1 MGQNHFRVNVVR
13 KHLYCPNSLFIQ
25 GCFLNGEPENNEIKI
40 FLDEKEVPFKA
51 DRQDGYFVKQKYG
64 GVSSGI
70 TTELSLWVTLPET
83 GSYSTLKVV
92 NVENKEEQVA
102 IELGAIKIKNIL
114 NKIDYHIDEIKKD
127 GSDYVI
133 SGWVMYG
140 HSLSIECKDGKDRP
154 LTGELELRTRPDVMA
169 AYPERKETDVKLGFS
184 YRVKK
189 LSDHKV
195 KLIIT
200 ADGQSFEDVLGVN
213 RRDYSPV
220 TLAKKIVSYTR
231 RNGVKQCVVHA
242 CRKGRDL
249 LIGNHKDV
257 NYAYKD
263 WIKRYDVTEA
273 ELSRQRKKHF
283 SHDVKFSIVIPL
295 YNTPL
300 NFLKELLSSI
310 QNQTYTNWEIC
321 FADGSTD
328 DRLVKFFDKLTAE
341 DSRIKYKKLSK
352 NDGISGNTNEALKMA
367 EGDYIVLADH
377 DDLLAPNALYE
388 FAAAL
393 EKDSGIEVLYSDEDK
408 IDMEGKE
415 RFEPHFKPDFNIDL
429 LCSVNYIC
437 HLFAV
442 KKTVVDVIGNFRK
455 EYDGAQDY
463 DFIFRCVEQAKKVYH
478 VPKILYHWR
487 SHMNSTAENPES
499 KLYAFEA
506 GRRAIEAHFQRIGME
521 ATVEN
526 GVAYGIYHAKLAI
539 VGKPLVSVII
549 PNKDHIEDLD
559 KCLTSVFE
567 KTEYTNYEII
577 IVENNSTEEETFAYY
592 ERMEQMH
599 DNLKVVTWKDEFNY
613 SAINNFGAK
622 YAKGEYLLLLN
633 NDIEVIQGTWM
644 EEMLGYCQREDVG
657 IVGARLYYPD
667 DTIQHAGVVIGF
679 GGVAGHTFIGQG
691 RYEFGY
697 FARAMCTQD
706 YSAVTAACLMT
717 KKSLFEQVGG
727 LTEAFKVAFND
738 IDYCMKIR
746 SIDKLVVYNPYAEL
760 YHYESKSRGL
770 EDTKE
775 KIERFNSE
783 IERFQKKWDR
793 ILVEG
798 DPFYN
803 PNLAL
808 DRSDFA
814 LRK

>member
-1 MGQNHFRVNVVR
+1 MKNCFRVNVVR
-13 KHLYCPNSLFIQ
+13 KHLYNPKTLLIQ
-25 GCFLNGEPENNEIKI
+25 GCFINGEPKDNSIKVLLDDKEISY
-40 FLDEKEVPFKA
+40 KE
-51 DRQDGYFVKQKYG
+51 DRKDGYFVKQKYG
-64 GVSSGI
+64 GVSSSI
-70 TTELSLWVTLPET
+70 TTELTLWIELPEKNT
-83 GSYSTLKVV
+83 FSSMKVV
-92 NVENKEEQVA
+92 NVESGEEQIA
-102 IELGAIKIKNIL
+102 IELSNIKINNIIS
-114 NKIDYHIDEIKKD
+114 KVDYNIDEIRKD
-127 GSDYVI
+127 GAGYLI
-133 SGWVMYG
+133 SGWVM
-140 HSLSIECKDGKDRP
+140 HRNSLEIECLDTKDKP
-154 LTGELELRTRPDVMA
+154 LKGELELRSRPDVVM
-169 AYPERKETDVKLGFS
+169 AYPELEETVKNLGFVYKVSNIPGNKIKLKMISDGTVFEEILSVNKNSLSLGSLVKRTIS
-184 YRVKK
+184 Y
-189 LSDHKV
+189 
-195 KLIIT
+195 
-200 ADGQSFEDVLGVN
+200 A
-213 RRDYSPV
+213 
-220 TLAKKIVSYTR
+220 R
-231 RNGVKQCVVHA
+231 RNGIKQCTIHA
-242 CRKGRDL
+242 CRKGRDY
-249 LIGNHKDV
+249 LIGKKGEV

-263 WIKRYDVTEA
+263 WIKRYDITES
-273 ELSRQRKKHF
+273 ELNKQRRRKF

-295 YNTPL
+295 YNTPI
-300 NFLKELLSSI
+300 NFLEELIESI
-310 QNQTYTNWEIC
+310 KKQTYTNWEIC

-328 DRLVKFFDKLTAE
+328 DALIPVFEKLVMQDQ
-341 DSRIKYKKLSK
+341 RIKYKKLEE
-352 NDGISGNTNEALKMA
+352 NDGISGNTNAALAMA
-367 EGDYIVLADH
+367 SGDYIVLADH
-377 DDLLAPNALYE
+377 DDLLSPNALFE
-388 FAAAL
+388 FARAIDK
-393 EKDSGIEVLYSDEDK
+393 EPEIDVLYSDEDK
-408 IDMEGKE
+408 ISMDGKE

-442 KKTVVDVIGNFRK
+442 KKTIVDEIGTFRK
-455 EYDGAQDY
+455 EFDGAQDY
-463 DFIFRCVEQAKKVYH
+463 DFIFRCVEKANKIYH
-478 VPKILYHWR
+478 APKILYHWR

-506 GRRAIEAHFQRIGME
+506 GRRAIEAHFQRIGLD
-521 ATVEN
+521 AVVEN
-526 GVAYGIYHAKLAI
+526 GVAYGIYHSKI
-539 VGKPLVSVII
+539 KVNGNPLVSVVI

-559 KCLTSVFE
+559 KCLTSIFE
-567 KTEYTNYEII
+567 KTEYSNYEIV

-592 ERMEQMH
+592 ERIQAEH
-599 DNLKVVTWKDEFNY
+599 KNVKVVIWKDEFNY
-613 SAINNFGAK
+613 SAINNFGIK
-622 YAKGEYLLLLN
+622 YANGEYLLLLN
-633 NDIEVIQGTWM
+633 NDIEVINGSWM

-667 DTIQHAGVVIGF
+667 DTIQHAGVVVGF

-706 YSAVTAACLMT
+706 YSAVTAACMMT
-717 KKSLFEQVGG
+717 KKSLFDQVGG
-727 LTEAFKVAFND
+727 LTEELKVAFND

-746 SIDKLVVYNPYAEL
+746 SIDKLVVYNAYAEL

>member
-1 MGQNHFRVNVVR
+1 MVKNQFRVNVVR
-13 KHLYCPNSLFIQ
+13 KHLYNEGTLFIQ
-25 GCFLNGEPENNEIKI
+25 GCYLNGEPKDSRLKVL
-40 FLDEKEVPFKA
+40 LDEKEIACKME
-51 DRQDGYFVKQKYG
+51 QNSGYFVKQKYG

-70 TTELSLWVTLPET
+70 TTEVTLWVQLPQIDT
-83 GSYSTLKVV
+83 FSSLKVV
-92 NVENKEEQVA
+92 NEEKSEEQIA
-102 IELGAIKIKNIL
+102 IELGSVKIKNII
-114 NKIDYHIDEIKKD
+114 NKIDYHIDEVKKEAAN
-127 GSDYVI
+127 YVI
-133 SGWVMYG
+133 SGWVM
-140 HSLSIECKDGKDRP
+140 HKDTLSIECADGKNKP
-154 LTGELELRTRPDVMA
+154 LKGEMEQHNRPDVLM
-169 AYPERKETDVKLGFS
+169 AYPELKETGVKLGFS
-184 YRVKK
+184 YRLPKLTDNKIKMKITSDGVTFEETIGVNKKIFSPLTLVKK
-189 LSDHKV
+189 V
-195 KLIIT
+195 
-200 ADGQSFEDVLGVN
+200 
-213 RRDYSPV
+213 
-220 TLAKKIVSYTR
+220 VSYTR
-231 RNGVKQCVVHA
+231 RNGIRQCVIHA
-242 CRKGRDL
+242 CRKTRDIL
-249 LIGNHKDV
+249 VGNRADV

-263 WIKRYDVTEA
+263 WIKRYDITEA
-273 ELSRQRKKHF
+273 ELNKQRKKQFH
-283 SHDVKFSIVIPL
+283 HHVKFSIVIPL

-300 NFLKELLSSI
+300 NFLNELIDSI
-310 QNQTYTNWEIC
+310 KKQSYSNWEIC

-328 DRLVKFFDKLTAE
+328 NKLVKVFEKLCAE
-341 DSRIKYKKLSK
+341 DSRIKYKKLEK
-352 NDGISGNTNEALKMA
+352 NDGISGNTNEALAMA

-388 FAAAL
+388 FAKAID
-393 EKDSGIEVLYSDEDK
+393 KNPITDVLYSDEDK
-408 IDMEGKE
+408 ISMDGKE

-442 KKTVVDVIGNFRK
+442 KKSIVEEIGNFRK
-455 EYDGAQDY
+455 EFDGAQDY
-463 DFIFRCVEQAKKVYH
+463 DFIFRCVEKAKNIHH

-506 GRRAIEAHFQRIGME
+506 GRRAIEAHFGRVGID
-521 ATVEN
+521 AVVEN
-526 GVAYGIYHAKLAI
+526 GVAYGIYHSKLQ
-539 VGKPLVSVII
+539 VTGKPLVSVII
-549 PNKDHIEDLD
+549 PNKDHTEDLD
-559 KCLTSVFE
+559 KCLTSIYD
-567 KTEYTNYEII
+567 KTEYDNYEIV
-577 IVENNSTEEETFAYY
+577 IVENNSTEAETFAYY
-592 ERMEQMH
+592 EKIQAEH
-599 DNLKVVTWKDEFNY
+599 SNIKVVMWESEFNY
-613 SAINNFGAK
+613 SAINNFGAG
-622 YAKGEYLLLLN
+622 YAEGEYLLLLN
-633 NDIEVIQGTWM
+633 NDIEVINGTWM

-717 KKSLFEQVGG
+717 KKALFDQVGG
-727 LTEAFKVAFND
+727 LTEELKVAFND

-746 SIDKLVVYNPYAEL
+746 SLDKLVVYNPYAEL

-770 EDTKE
+770 EDTRE

-783 IERFQKKWDR
+783 IEKFQKKWDR